1 MCYSFISLNYYLNMT
16 KVSIIIP
23 TLNEEE
29 SLNILLNELTKYKE
43 DLEEIIVVDANSD
56 DNTLEVAKNFNCKII
71 IQEKKLGYGDAII
84 KGINASKCNYSLVL
98 DGDGSKNPFYIKDLL
113 DKIVKSKSDFVFA
126 ERYGKNAGSMDDTLL
141 TYIGNRIFT
150 YLGKIFFKIKI
161 NDILH
166 TFFICKNSS
175 FKKIEFNHLDFGF
188 CVELPIKTERLK
200 FNYKSLP
207 TLERERLA
215 GKVKVRSFVDG
226 YKILKSMILIFFTSK
241 RKNF

>member
-1 MCYSFISLNYYLNMT
+1 MT

-43 DLEEIIVVDANSD
+43 IIDGIIVVDANSN

-71 IQEKKLGYGDAII
+71 IQEKKTGYGDAII
-84 KGINASKCNYSLVL
+84 KGVNASSGIYSLVL
-98 DGDGSKNPFYIKDLL
+98 DGDGSKNPIYIKDLL
-113 DKIVKSKSDFVFA
+113 NKIIKSRSDFVFA

-141 TYIGNRIFT
+141 THIGNRIFT
-150 YLGKIFFKIKI
+150 NLGKFFFKIKM

-175 FKKIEFNHLDFGF
+175 FKKIKFNHLDFGF
-188 CVELPIKTERLK
+188 CVELPIETERLK
-200 FNYKSLP
+200 FIYESLP
-207 TLERERLA
+207 TIERKRLA
-215 GKVKVRSFVDG
+215 GKVKVRSFIDG

-241 RKNF
+241 RKNY

>member
-1 MCYSFISLNYYLNMT
+1 MT

-29 SLNILLNELTKYKE
+29 SLIILLNELTKYE
-43 DLEEIIVVDANSD
+43 EVIDEIIVVDANSN
-56 DNTLEVAKNFNCKII
+56 DNTLKVANNFNCKII
-71 IQEKKLGYGDAII
+71 IQEKKIGYGDAII

-98 DGDGSKNPFYIKDLL
+98 DGDGSKNPSYIKDLL
-113 DKIVKSKSDFVFA
+113 DKIIKSKSDFVFA
-126 ERYGKNAGSMDDTLL
+126 ERYGKNAGSLDDTLL
-141 TYIGNRIFT
+141 THIGNRIFT
-150 YLGKIFFKIKI
+150 IIGKIFFKIKI

-166 TFFICKNSS
+166 TFFVCKNSS
-175 FKKIEFNHLDFGF
+175 FKKIKFNHLDFGF
-188 CVELPIKTERLK
+188 CVELPIEAERLK
-200 FNYKSLP
+200 FIYDGLP
-207 TLERERLA
+207 TIERKRLA

>member
-1 MCYSFISLNYYLNMT
+1 MT

-43 DLEEIIVVDANSD
+43 IIDGIIVVDANSN

-71 IQEKKLGYGDAII
+71 IQEKKTGYGDAII
-84 KGINASKCNYSLVL
+84 KGVNASSGIYSLVL
-98 DGDGSKNPFYIKDLL
+98 DGDGSKNPIYIKDLL
-113 DKIVKSKSDFVFA
+113 NKIIQSRSDFVFA
-126 ERYGKNAGSMDDTLL
+126 ERYGKNAGSKDDTLL
-141 TYIGNRIFT
+141 THIGNRIFT
-150 YLGKIFFKIKI
+150 NLGKFFFKIKM

-175 FKKIEFNHLDFGF
+175 FKKIKFNHLDFGF
-188 CVELPIKTERLK
+188 CVELPIETERLK
-200 FNYKSLP
+200 FIYESLP
-207 TLERERLA
+207 TIERKRLA
-215 GKVKVRSFVDG
+215 GKVKVRSFIDG

-241 RKNF
+241 RKNY